1 MKRIALYLLCC
12 ICIVLN
18 VNAQK
23 IALID
28 MEYILEN
35 IPAYQKANNELNA
48 ASQQYQK
55 VIDTKMKEAEDLY
68 TAYQKN
74 SNSMNASLRTQKEEA
89 IVAKEKEAMELR
101 KKYFGPEGEM
111 SKLEE
116 RMITPIQNQ
125 IYETVKRISQQKGYE
140 IVFDRASATSMIYA
154 SPHIDIS
161 NEVLNKL
168 GYSK

>member
-1 MKRIALYLLCC
+1 MT
-12 ICIVLN
+12 LN
-18 VNAQK
+18 ANAQK

-35 IPAYQKANNELNA
+35 IPAYQKANNELNI

-55 VIDTKMKEAEDLY
+55 EIDGKMKEAENLY
-68 TAYQKN
+68 AAYQKN
-74 SNSMNASLRTQKEEA
+74 SSSMNAAQRTQKEEA

-111 SKLEE
+111 SKKEE
-116 RMITPIQNQ
+116 MLITPIQNQ

-140 IVFDRASATSMIYA
+140 IVFDRASASSMIYA
-154 SPHIDIS
+154 SPYIDIS